1 MFVYSPRYHVP
12 WVDHV
17 FPVEKYR
24 LTYDRLLAE
33 GIARPEEIAEPGP
46 ASREE
51 LVRVHDPRYI
61 DELER
66 LAEQGMGAETVF
78 EAPLTRD
85 ILDGVIYAAGGTVLA
100 CRTALEGPADRPR
113 AAMNL
118 SGGYHHA
125 FADRGEGFCFVNDV
139 AVGAAAA
146 LAEGWAK
153 RVMVVDCDVHQ
164 GNGTARIFQPE
175 GRVFTLDVHQ
185 QNNYPPKEQAG
196 CNIGLADGTGD
207 EEYLRLLEGALRAHV
222 PEFKPDLV
230 LYVAGA
236 DPFCEDRLGGLAL
249 TKEGLGR
256 RDEIVFGAARE
267 AHAAVAVVLAG
278 SYPPDVRDAVDV
290 HVRAARTMKAVF
302 A

>member
-1 MFVYSPRYHVP
+1 MFVYSPRYHVS
-12 WVDHV
+12 WADHV
-17 FPVEKYR
+17 FPVEKYH
-24 LTYDRLLAE
+24 LTYERLLAE
-33 GIARPEEIAEPGP
+33 GIAQPGDILDPGP

-51 LVRVHDPRYI
+51 LARVHDPRYLGRL
-61 DELER
+61 DA
-66 LAEQGMGAETVF
+66 LAEQGLGSETVF

-85 ILDGVIYAAGGTVLA
+85 ILDGVICAAGGTILA
-100 CRTALEGPADRPR
+100 CRTALVGPAGPSG
-113 AAMNL
+113 AGMNL

-164 GNGTARIFQPE
+164 GNGTARIFQPD
-175 GRVFTLDVHQ
+175 GRVFTLDIHQ
-185 QNNYPPKEQAG
+185 QNNYPPKEQASL
-196 CNIGLADGTGD
+196 NIGLADGTGD
-207 EEYLRLLEGALRAHV
+207 DEYLRLLEGALRNHV
-222 PEFKPDLV
+222 SEFKPGLV

-249 TKEGLGR
+249 TKEGLRR
-256 RDEIVFGAARE
+256 RDELVLGAARD

-278 SYPPDVRDAVDV
+278 SYPPDVEDAVDI
-290 HVRAARTMKAVF
+290 HVQTARTMKAVF
-302 A
+302 G

>member
-1 MFVYSPRYHVP
+1 VFVYSPRYHVP
-12 WVDHV
+12 WADHV

-24 LTYDRLLAE
+24 LTYERLLAE
-33 GIARPEEIAEPGP
+33 GIAQPGDVLDAPP

-51 LVRVHDPRYI
+51 LVRVHDPRYL

-66 LAEQGMGAETVF
+66 LAEHGMDAATVF

-100 CRTALEGPADRPR
+100 CRTALCGDSPR

-146 LAEGWAK
+146 LAEGWAR

-185 QNNYPPKEQAG
+185 QNNYPPKERASL
-196 CNIGLADGTGD
+196 NIGLADGTGD
-207 EEYLRLLEGALRAHV
+207 DEYLRLLEGALRKHV

-256 RDEIVFGAARE
+256 RDELVFGIARE
-267 AHAAVAVVLAG
+267 AQAAVAVVLAG
-278 SYPPDVRDAVDV
+278 SYPPDVNDAVDV

-302 A
+302 V